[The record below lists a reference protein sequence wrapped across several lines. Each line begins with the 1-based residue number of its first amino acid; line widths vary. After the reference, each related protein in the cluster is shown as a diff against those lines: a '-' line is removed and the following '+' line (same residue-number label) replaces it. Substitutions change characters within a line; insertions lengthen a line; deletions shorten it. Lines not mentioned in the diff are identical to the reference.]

1 MDIYFGFV
9 LFLCACSFVVG
20 YYTGH
25 KAGDEKGYLKGIEE
39 VFNDIVRRESAQPL
53 IKELMEEYER

>member
-25 KAGDEKGYLKGIEE
+25 KAGDRQGYLEGIQE